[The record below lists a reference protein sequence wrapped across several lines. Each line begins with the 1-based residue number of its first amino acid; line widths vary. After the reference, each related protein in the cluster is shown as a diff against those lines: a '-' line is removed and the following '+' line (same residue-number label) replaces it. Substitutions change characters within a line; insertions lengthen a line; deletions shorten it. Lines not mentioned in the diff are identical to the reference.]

1 MALMDYQKLCPK
13 SGHALTNDERTAL
26 DAGERTPGRQR
37 TLRCG
42 TCGRTVEICV
52 HPGTGQSLIYSMHVR
67 DAAESAAARG
77 EPSR

>member
-26 DAGERTPGRQR
+26 DAGENAAGPQR
-37 TLRCG
+37 TLRCV

-52 HPGTGQSLIYSMHVR
+52 HPGTGQSLIYPMHVR
-67 DAAESAAARG
+67 SV
-77 EPSR
+77 EPSTARRGPSR